1 VTKAARS
8 ALKRPGDLLARYGGE
23 ELVVILPNTEQRG
36 ATLVAQA
43 IQAGLAGLN
52 IPHADSPAAD
62 CVTVSIGVATMVP
75 DKQTN
80 CVQLLAAADHGLY
93 SAKEGGRNR
102 ISPG

>member
-1 VTKAARS
+1 
-8 ALKRPGDLLARYGGE
+8 
-23 ELVVILPNTEQRG
+23 
-36 ATLVAQA
+36 
-43 IQAGLAGLN
+43 
-52 IPHADSPAAD
+52 
-62 CVTVSIGVATMVP
+62 MVP